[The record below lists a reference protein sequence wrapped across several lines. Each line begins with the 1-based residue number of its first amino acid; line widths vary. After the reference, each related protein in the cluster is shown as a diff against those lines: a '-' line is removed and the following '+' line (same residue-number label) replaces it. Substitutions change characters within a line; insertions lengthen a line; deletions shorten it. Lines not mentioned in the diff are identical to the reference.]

1 MSKKGLIILISCFLI
16 IAVVVGA
23 GLFVLWGKVS
33 DTAPGMVENTEEVT
47 EEVTEKKDADDDVA
61 KIKALLSMET
71 FVVNLADPGGKRYL
85 RVSLA
90 LEINDQ
96 EFAEEAKK
104 NTPQMRDKILLIL
117 PTKIFK
123 DIRTASGKD
132 ALRKELIDQLNPLLN
147 KCKITNLYFQEF
159 VIQ

>member
-1 MSKKGLIILISCFLI
+1 MSKKGLIILVICFVI
-16 IAVVVGA
+16 IATVVGA

-33 DTAPGMVENTEEVT
+33 GTAPETVESTEEVA
-47 EEVTEKKDADDDVA
+47 EKGDVAEKKDGEDLVR
-61 KIKALLSMET
+61 ALLSMDT

-85 RVSLA
+85 RISMS

-96 EFAEEAKK
+96 SVIEEAKK
-104 NTPQMRDKILLIL
+104 KMPQMRDRILLIL
-117 PTKIFK
+117 PARKFK

-132 ALRKELIDQLNPLLN
+132 SLRKEIIAQLNSLLD